1 MFRYGNAPRVLY
13 TDKIHLERLKG
24 LKGNHAMKTILVVDD
39 DNDLRDLLRAYLT
52 DQGYHV
58 LEAAQGTAMWQ
69 CLADSAVDLI
79 ILDLM
84 LPGEDG
90 LSLCRNIRANH
101 TTPVLML
108 TARGDEMDRIIGLE
122 MGADDYLP
130 KPFHPREL
138 LARIRSIFR
147 RTTMLNQAQS
157 RRHLHFGDWTLDLA
171 ARHLINAEQV
181 VVPLS
186 TGEFR
191 LLKTLAE
198 HLNTV
203 LSRDQLMDALAGR
216 EADPLDRTI
225 DVMVSRLRRR
235 LGDDAREPVLI
246 KTVRNEGY
254 MLMSQPQSGQSSS
267 A

>member
-1 MFRYGNAPRVLY
+1 
-13 TDKIHLERLKG
+13 
-24 LKGNHAMKTILVVDD
+24 MKTILVVDD
-39 DNDLRDLLRAYLT
+39 DADLRSLLRAYLT

-58 LEAAQGTAMWQ
+58 LEAAEGNELWTR
-69 CLADSAVDLI
+69 LDNSTVDLI

-90 LSLCRNIRANH
+90 LSLCRTIRARQ
-101 TTPVLML
+101 TTPILML

-147 RTTMLNQAQS
+147 RSEQQNHAQPP
-157 RRHLHFGDWTLDLA
+157 RHLHFSGWTLDLA
-171 ARHLINAEQV
+171 ARHLMSADQV
-181 VVPLS
+181 VIPLS

-198 HLNTV
+198 HPNTV

-216 EADPLDRTI
+216 ESDPLDRTI
-225 DVMVSRLRRR
+225 DVMMSRLRRR
-235 LGDDAREPVLI
+235 LGDDAREPTLI
-246 KTVRNEGY
+246 KTIRNEGY
-254 MLMSQPQSGQSSS
+254 MLLTNPQGGQPG
-267 A
+267 

>member
-1 MFRYGNAPRVLY
+1 
-13 TDKIHLERLKG
+13 
-24 LKGNHAMKTILVVDD
+24 MKTILVVDD
-39 DNDLRDLLRAYLT
+39 DADLRSLLREYLT
-52 DQGYHV
+52 DQGYTV
-58 LEAAQGTAMWQ
+58 IEAAEGGELWTR
-69 CLADSAVDLI
+69 LEHSTVDLI

-90 LSLCRNIRANH
+90 LSLCRTIRARH
-101 TTPVLML
+101 TTPILML

-147 RTTMLNQAQS
+147 RSEQQNQAQAP
-157 RRHLHFGDWTLDLA
+157 RHLHFSGWTLDLA
-171 ARHLINAEQV
+171 ARHLMSADQV
-181 VVPLS
+181 VIPLS

-198 HLNTV
+198 HPNTV

-225 DVMVSRLRRR
+225 DVMMSRLRRR
-235 LGDDAREPVLI
+235 LGDDAREPTLI
-246 KTVRNEGY
+246 KTIRNEGY
-254 MLMSQPQSGQSSS
+254 MLLTHPQSGHPG
-267 A
+267 

>member
-1 MFRYGNAPRVLY
+1 
-13 TDKIHLERLKG
+13 
-24 LKGNHAMKTILVVDD
+24 MKTILVVDD
-39 DNDLRDLLRAYLT
+39 DADLRSLLREYLT

-58 LEAAQGTAMWQ
+58 LEAAEGNELWTR
-69 CLADSAVDLI
+69 LENSTVDLI

-90 LSLCRNIRANH
+90 LSLCRTIRARQ
-101 TTPVLML
+101 TTPILML

-147 RTTMLNQAQS
+147 RSEQQNHAQPP
-157 RRHLHFGDWTLDLA
+157 RHLHFSGWTLDLA
-171 ARHLINAEQV
+171 ARHLMSADQV
-181 VVPLS
+181 VIPLS

-198 HLNTV
+198 HPNTV

-216 EADPLDRTI
+216 ESDPLDRTI
-225 DVMVSRLRRR
+225 DVMMSRLRRR
-235 LGDDAREPVLI
+235 LGDDAREPTLI
-246 KTVRNEGY
+246 KTIRNEGY
-254 MLMSQPQSGQSSS
+254 MLLTNPQGGQPG
-267 A
+267 

>member
-1 MFRYGNAPRVLY
+1 
-13 TDKIHLERLKG
+13 
-24 LKGNHAMKTILVVDD
+24 MKTILVVDD
-39 DNDLRDLLRAYLT
+39 DADLRSLLREYLT

-58 LEAAQGTAMWQ
+58 LEAAEGNELWTR
-69 CLADSAVDLI
+69 LENSTVDLI

-90 LSLCRNIRANH
+90 LSLCRTIRARQS
-101 TTPVLML
+101 TPILML

-122 MGADDYLP
+122 MGADDYMP

-147 RTTMLNQAQS
+147 RSEQQNHAQPP
-157 RRHLHFGDWTLDLA
+157 RHLHFSGWTLDLA
-171 ARHLINAEQV
+171 ARHLMSADQV
-181 VVPLS
+181 VIPLS

-198 HLNTV
+198 HPNTV

-216 EADPLDRTI
+216 ESDPLDRTI
-225 DVMVSRLRRR
+225 DVMMSRLRRR
-235 LGDDAREPVLI
+235 LGDDAREPTLI
-246 KTVRNEGY
+246 KTIRNEGY
-254 MLMSQPQSGQSSS
+254 MLLTNPQGGQPG
-267 A
+267 

>member
-1 MFRYGNAPRVLY
+1 
-13 TDKIHLERLKG
+13 
-24 LKGNHAMKTILVVDD
+24 MKTILVVDD
-39 DNDLRDLLRAYLT
+39 DADLRSLLREYLT

-58 LEAAQGTAMWQ
+58 LEAAEGNELWTR
-69 CLADSAVDLI
+69 LENSTVDLI

-90 LSLCRNIRANH
+90 LSLCRTIRARQ
-101 TTPVLML
+101 TTPILML

-147 RTTMLNQAQS
+147 RSEQQNHAQPP
-157 RRHLHFGDWTLDLA
+157 RHLHFSGWTLDLA
-171 ARHLINAEQV
+171 ARHLMSADQV

-198 HLNTV
+198 HPNTV

-216 EADPLDRTI
+216 ESDPLDRTI
-225 DVMVSRLRRR
+225 DVMMSRLRRR
-235 LGDDAREPVLI
+235 LGDDAREPTLI
-246 KTVRNEGY
+246 KTIRNEGY
-254 MLMSQPQSGQSSS
+254 MLLTNPQGGQPG
-267 A
+267 

>member
-1 MFRYGNAPRVLY
+1 
-13 TDKIHLERLKG
+13 
-24 LKGNHAMKTILVVDD
+24 MKTILVVDD
-39 DNDLRDLLRAYLT
+39 DADLRSLLREYLT

-58 LEAAQGTAMWQ
+58 LEAAEGNELWTR
-69 CLADSAVDLI
+69 LENSTVDLI

-90 LSLCRNIRANH
+90 LSLCRTIRARQ
-101 TTPVLML
+101 TTPILML

-147 RTTMLNQAQS
+147 RSEQQNQAQPP
-157 RRHLHFGDWTLDLA
+157 RHLHFSGWTLDLA
-171 ARHLINAEQV
+171 ARHLMSADQV
-181 VVPLS
+181 VIPLS

-198 HLNTV
+198 HPNTV

-225 DVMVSRLRRR
+225 DVMMSRLRRR
-235 LGDDAREPVLI
+235 LGDDAREPTLI
-246 KTVRNEGY
+246 KTIRNEGY
-254 MLMSQPQSGQSSS
+254 MLLTNPQGGQPG
-267 A
+267 

>member
-1 MFRYGNAPRVLY
+1 
-13 TDKIHLERLKG
+13 
-24 LKGNHAMKTILVVDD
+24 MKTILVVDD
-39 DNDLRDLLRAYLT
+39 DADLRSLLREYLT

-58 LEAAQGTAMWQ
+58 LEAAEGNELWTR
-69 CLADSAVDLI
+69 LDNSTVDLI

-90 LSLCRNIRANH
+90 LSLCRTIRARQ
-101 TTPVLML
+101 TTPILML

-147 RTTMLNQAQS
+147 RSEQQNHAQPP
-157 RRHLHFGDWTLDLA
+157 RHLHFSGWTLDLA
-171 ARHLINAEQV
+171 ARHLMSADQV

-198 HLNTV
+198 HPNTV

-216 EADPLDRTI
+216 ESDPLDRTI
-225 DVMVSRLRRR
+225 DVMMSRLRRR
-235 LGDDAREPVLI
+235 LGDDAREPTLI
-246 KTVRNEGY
+246 KTIRNEGY
-254 MLMSQPQSGQSSS
+254 MLLTNPQGGQPG
-267 A
+267 

>member
-1 MFRYGNAPRVLY
+1 
-13 TDKIHLERLKG
+13 
-24 LKGNHAMKTILVVDD
+24 MKTILVVDD
-39 DNDLRDLLRAYLT
+39 DADLRSLLRAYLT

-58 LEAAQGTAMWQ
+58 LEAAEGNELWTR
-69 CLADSAVDLI
+69 LDNSTVDLI

-90 LSLCRNIRANH
+90 LSLCRTIRARQ
-101 TTPVLML
+101 TTPILML

-147 RTTMLNQAQS
+147 RSEQQNHAQPP
-157 RRHLHFGDWTLDLA
+157 RHLHFSGWTLDLA
-171 ARHLINAEQV
+171 ARHLMSADQV

-198 HLNTV
+198 HPNTV

-216 EADPLDRTI
+216 ESDPLDRTI
-225 DVMVSRLRRR
+225 DVMMSRLRRR
-235 LGDDAREPVLI
+235 LGDDAREPTLI
-246 KTVRNEGY
+246 KTIRNEGY
-254 MLMSQPQSGQSSS
+254 MLLTNPQGGQPG
-267 A
+267 

>member
-1 MFRYGNAPRVLY
+1 
-13 TDKIHLERLKG
+13 
-24 LKGNHAMKTILVVDD
+24 MKTILVVDD
-39 DNDLRDLLRAYLT
+39 DADLRSLLREYLT

-58 LEAAQGTAMWQ
+58 LEAAEGNELWTR
-69 CLADSAVDLI
+69 LENSTVDLI

-90 LSLCRNIRANH
+90 LSLCRTIRARQ
-101 TTPVLML
+101 TTPILML

-147 RTTMLNQAQS
+147 IFRRSEQQNHAQPP
-157 RRHLHFGDWTLDLA
+157 RHLHFSGWTLDLA
-171 ARHLINAEQV
+171 ARHLMSADQV

-198 HLNTV
+198 HPNTV

-216 EADPLDRTI
+216 ESDPLDRTI
-225 DVMVSRLRRR
+225 DVMMSRLRRR
-235 LGDDAREPVLI
+235 LGDDAREPTLI
-246 KTVRNEGY
+246 KTIRNEGY
-254 MLMSQPQSGQSSS
+254 MLLTNPQGGQPG
-267 A
+267 

>member
-1 MFRYGNAPRVLY
+1 MKF
-13 TDKIHLERLKG
+13 
-24 LKGNHAMKTILVVDD
+24 MKTILVVDD
-39 DNDLRDLLRAYLT
+39 DADLRSLLRAYLT

-58 LEAAQGTAMWQ
+58 LEAAEGNELWTR
-69 CLADSAVDLI
+69 LDNSTVDLI

-90 LSLCRNIRANH
+90 LSLCRTIRARQ
-101 TTPVLML
+101 TTPILML

-147 RTTMLNQAQS
+147 RSEQQNHAQPP
-157 RRHLHFGDWTLDLA
+157 RHLHFSGWTLDLA
-171 ARHLINAEQV
+171 ARHLMSADQV

-198 HLNTV
+198 HPNTV

-216 EADPLDRTI
+216 ESDPLDRTI
-225 DVMVSRLRRR
+225 DVMMSRLRRR
-235 LGDDAREPVLI
+235 LGDDAREPTLI
-246 KTVRNEGY
+246 KTIRNEGY
-254 MLMSQPQSGQSSS
+254 MLLTNPQGGQPG
-267 A
+267 